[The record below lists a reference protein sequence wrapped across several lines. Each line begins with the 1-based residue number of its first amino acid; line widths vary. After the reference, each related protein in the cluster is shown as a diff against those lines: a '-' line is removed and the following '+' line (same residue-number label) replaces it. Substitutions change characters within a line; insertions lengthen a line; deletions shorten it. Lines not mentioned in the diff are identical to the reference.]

1 MASDLETIRIG
12 YVPGTVQ
19 LPSFN
24 ILTLPYTIISV
35 VQHGQPPVLRAPDY
49 LLAANNDLPF

>member
-1 MASDLETIRIG
+1 MSSDLETIRIG

-35 VQHGQPPVLRAPDY
+35 VQHGQLPVLRAPDY

>member
-19 LPSFN
+19 LPSLN
-24 ILTLPYTIISV
+24 NLTLLYIITSV
-35 VQHGQPPVLRAPDY
+35 VQHGQLPLLRASI
-49 LLAANNDLPF
+49 